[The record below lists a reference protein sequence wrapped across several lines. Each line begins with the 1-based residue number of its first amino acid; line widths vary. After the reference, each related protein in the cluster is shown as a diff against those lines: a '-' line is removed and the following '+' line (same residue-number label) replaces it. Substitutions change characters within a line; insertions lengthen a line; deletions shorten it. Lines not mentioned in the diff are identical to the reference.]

1 MFNISPGNSV
11 LSWSQF
17 YPSLL
22 FSGDLEVRR
31 AQRISSMIASAICL
45 IEVKCEILN
54 VPVFDKE
61 IH

>member
-1 MFNISPGNSV
+1 MYFHGPNSIHH
-11 LSWSQF
+11 F
-17 YPSLL
+17 
-22 FSGDLEVRR
+22 FFGDLEVRR